1 MREWRNIHVTKLKRR
16 NINNIV
22 TPYPLP
28 PPKKKTKKKNPHKAA
43 QNTVFVINK
52 DHYIT
57 DAIKISHVQCKIK
70 ESLSDAPFL
79 NLYEL
84 TNYF

>member
-22 TPYPLP
+22 APTPT
-28 PPKKKTKKKNPHKAA
+28 PKKPTNPHKAA
-43 QNTVFVINK
+43 KNPIFVINK
-52 DHYIT
+52 DQYFT

>member
-1 MREWRNIHVTKLKRR
+1 MREWRNIHATKLKRR

-22 TPYPLP
+22 TPYP
-28 PPKKKTKKKNPHKAA
+28 PPKKNQKKKQNTHKAA

-52 DHYIT
+52 DQYFT

-79 NLYEL
+79 NLCEL
-84 TNYF
+84 TNYFK

>member
-22 TPYPLP
+22 TPYPP
-28 PPKKKTKKKNPHKAA
+28 PLKKPKKNPHKAA

-52 DHYIT
+52 DHHIT

>member
-1 MREWRNIHVTKLKRR
+1 MEKYSRHKVEKKKYKQYRN
-16 NINNIV
+16 
-22 TPYPLP
+22 PLP
-28 PPKKKTKKKNPHKAA
+28 PPPPKKTKKTKTHKAA

-57 DAIKISHVQCKIK
+57 DAIKISLVQCKIK

>member
-1 MREWRNIHVTKLKRR
+1 MEKYSRHKVEKKKYKQYRN
-16 NINNIV
+16 
-22 TPYPLP
+22 PLP
-28 PPKKKTKKKNPHKAA
+28 PPPLKKPKKKPHKAA

-52 DHYIT
+52 DHHIT

>member
-1 MREWRNIHVTKLKRR
+1 MEKYSRHKVEKKKYKQYRSPPH
-16 NINNIV
+16 
-22 TPYPLP
+22 
-28 PPKKKTKKKNPHKAA
+28 PPKKPTNPHKAA
-43 QNTVFVINK
+43 KNTMFVINK
-52 DHYIT
+52 DQYFT